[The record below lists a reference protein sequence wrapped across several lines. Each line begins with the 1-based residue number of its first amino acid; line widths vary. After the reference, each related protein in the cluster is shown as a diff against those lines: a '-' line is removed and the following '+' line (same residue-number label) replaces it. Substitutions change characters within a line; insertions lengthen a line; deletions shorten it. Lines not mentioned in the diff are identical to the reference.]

1 MFDLEGKVALIT
13 GGCGLL
19 GVKHAEAI
27 LEFGG
32 KVILAD
38 VVSVDEGSWVVDEL
52 ERKYNVHSEW
62 ITDRVRFEW
71 MELMNLQYKIR

>member
-1 MFDLEGKVALIT
+1 MFDLTDKTTLIT

-32 KVILAD
+32 KVILSD
-38 VVSVDEGSWVVDEL
+38 V
-52 ERKYNVHSEW
+52 
-62 ITDRVRFEW
+62 I
-71 MELMNLQYKIR
+71 